1 MAATRLRALDP
12 DEHKSVATIREHGGG
27 GGKAMTTP
35 AVEDHSIAVA
45 AASLEGV
52 AIAVGPER
60 SLILAICDADGRP
73 SDIVVRDGSGR
84 VSVLAGVPE
93 DARPDLG
100 GVVALAGGEFRR
112 SGRVATRVGHSAS
125 VVPESSEHES
135 PLHTIVECAPIPLLL
150 TDSEGVIIYASGA
163 SQELGNASSR
173 LIGHRAID
181 FVHPD
186 DRDRLARAVEQL
198 HRGERTTA
206 MIEIRWRRADGGY
219 AGVEARMR
227 ATDDSSTRG
236 GLVIVARPLA
246 RAWGGVG
253 EMVAEMQRQRVL
265 ADTAD
270 CGVAIVSAADPPPGV
285 LLEANATFGRL
296 AGTTTGQL
304 VGTPLASLVAASD
317 ADRVREALVTI
328 AAGGGQQ
335 SLVVTLDQQQGAG
348 RVVEMTIKP
357 DSGESERRQLIV
369 RLRDITEHLRLV
381 AELTRSVDRLER
393 SNHELAEFA
402 RITAHDLSAPL
413 LAVSRLIDL
422 VSYGADDPEFPATL
436 AAIRTA
442 IGRMHAMVDGV
453 MGYTESLEGAP
464 ARAVVNLDHTL
475 QEALDALSQQISES
489 GAVVTRGNLPTV
501 HGDEHQLERV
511 FLNLI
516 VNALKFG
523 GDEPPKVHID
533 ARRESGTWQ
542 ISVSDEGVGIPEA
555 DRAEIFEL
563 FKRGGESTA
572 GRGIG
577 LATCRRIIEL
587 HGGRIWV
594 EPNAPRGSTFIFTLP
609 NEPTIASA

>member
-1 MAATRLRALDP
+1 M
-12 DEHKSVATIREHGGG
+12 S
-27 GGKAMTTP
+27 TP
-35 AVEDHSIAVA
+35 AIEDHSIAVA

-52 AIAVGPER
+52 ATAVGPER

-73 SDIVVRDGSGR
+73 SDIVVRDGGGR
-84 VSVLAGVPE
+84 VAVLAGVPE

-100 GVVALAGGEFRR
+100 GVVALAGGEL
-112 SGRVATRVGHSAS
+112 SPSERVAAQIAPSEPVAS
-125 VVPESSEHES
+125 ETQEQESQEQES
-135 PLHTIVECAPIPLLL
+135 PLRTIVECAPIPLLL
-150 TDSEGVIIYASGA
+150 TDREGVITYASGA
-163 SQELGNASSR
+163 AQDLGYASSR
-173 LIGHRAID
+173 LIGHQALD
-181 FVHPD
+181 FVHQD

-198 HRGERTTA
+198 QRGERATA
-206 MIEIRWRRADGGY
+206 MIEIRWRRGDGGY
-219 AGVEARMR
+219 AGVEARLR
-227 ATDDSSTRG
+227 ATGDSSTRG
-236 GLVIVARPLA
+236 GFVIVARPLA
-246 RAWGGVG
+246 RAWSGVG
-253 EMVAEMQRQRVL
+253 EMVAEMRRQRTL

-270 CGVAIVSAADPPPGV
+270 CGVAIVSGADPTPGV
-285 LLEANATFGRL
+285 MLEANAPFGRL

-304 VGTPLASLVAASD
+304 VGTELTSLASASD
-317 ADRVREALVTI
+317 ADRVREALASI

-335 SLVVTLDQQQGAG
+335 SLVVTLDQHGGPG

-357 DSGESERRQLIV
+357 DSGEGGRRELIV
-369 RLRDITEHLRLV
+369 RVRDITEHLRLV
-381 AELTRSVDRLER
+381 GELTRAVDHLER

-422 VSYGADDPEFPATL
+422 VSFGADDPEFPATL

-453 MGYTESLEGAP
+453 MGYTESLESAP
-464 ARAVVNLDHTL
+464 ARAVVNLDETV
-475 QEALDALSQQISES
+475 QRALDSLSQQIAES
-489 GAVVTRGNLPTV
+489 GAVVTRGGLPTV

-511 FLNLI
+511 FQNLI

-533 ARRESGTWQ
+533 ARRESGAWR

-555 DRAEIFEL
+555 ERGRIFEL
-563 FKRGGESTA
+563 FSRGGHSTA

-594 EPNAPRGSTFIFTLP
+594 EPNAPRGSTFAFTLP